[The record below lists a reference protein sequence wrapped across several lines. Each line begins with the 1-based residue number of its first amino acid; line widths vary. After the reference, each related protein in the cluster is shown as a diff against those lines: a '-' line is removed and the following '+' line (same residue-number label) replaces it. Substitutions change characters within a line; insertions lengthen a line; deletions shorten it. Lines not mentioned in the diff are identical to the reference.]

1 MKNLCD
7 IKKFTFNALFLGKL
21 WKGWYKA
28 RKTWDSGRKEFSL
41 GEKYKGIWRWC
52 LYSRYR
58 KKHVQIKARILK
70 CLGAISLRKQREL
83 TTWCK
88 TKGYQTMA
96 EAKSGS
102 LLVFLNKVLLNY
114 QKEKRK
120 YFPMGTC
127 QRTTIWK
134 KCTVLWSMLPRATG
148 I

>member
-21 WKGWYKA
+21 LKGWYKA
-28 RKTWDSGRKEFSL
+28 RQTWDSGRKEFSL
-41 GEKYKGIWRWC
+41 REKYKGIWRWC
-52 LYSRYR
+52 LCCRCR
-58 KKHVQIKARILK
+58 KKHVQIKARIWK
-70 CLGAISLRKQREL
+70 CLGVISLRKQREL